1 MSQFS
6 LTFMKLR
13 HLFLF
18 LLGVSAPVIS
28 VAEYW
33 VSVAS
38 FKNRDSAESALV
50 SAQAQSEQPFSVFG
64 ARTDKGYFF
73 RVIAGPYLSRS
84 EAKTAQRVMASEG
97 LSGGWIWGVGATGTD
112 PKPSNVEGGRDLRG
126 TQNRGDSGEV
136 DFSVSEDDWSNEFD
150 FDESLDFGPQ
160 DPLLPKA
167 KSSQELLPQI
177 QQTVPEGYQLN
188 KLRREARAPP
198 NLQHM
203 YLAVALSQTRPKL
216 PSPQAPEP
224 EVTSRTED
232 AGTTHSTNNSVHL
245 SVDMPVAL
253 PRRKAVPEGF
263 AVDGKLDECIWAT
276 LLGADGFLVDDPDT
290 LAEPIYRT
298 VVKAFYTDKGLYVGI
313 DMEQPNDTLV
323 RRLSSRDA
331 LYIRRDRVG
340 VSLDT
345 SGEGRYGYWINVAL
359 GGSQSDGTL
368 LPERQFSRDWDGA
381 WYSGTSDHR

>member
-6 LTFMKLR
+6 LTFRNR

-28 VAEYW
+28 VAGIGFL
-33 VSVAS
+33 SLAS
-38 FKNRDSAESALV
+38 KIAFESALV

-160 DPLLPKA
+160 DPLLLKAASQPKP
-167 KSSQELLPQI
+167 SQI
-177 QQTVPEGYQLN
+177 QQTVQRVISSISCVV
-188 KLRREARAPP
+188 KRAPP
-198 NLQHM
+198 NLQ
-203 YLAVALSQTRPKL
+203 LIS
-216 PSPQAPEP
+216 
-224 EVTSRTED
+224 
-232 AGTTHSTNNSVHL
+232 
-245 SVDMPVAL
+245 
-253 PRRKAVPEGF
+253 
-263 AVDGKLDECIWAT
+263 
-276 LLGADGFLVDDPDT
+276 
-290 LAEPIYRT
+290 
-298 VVKAFYTDKGLYVGI
+298 
-313 DMEQPNDTLV
+313 
-323 RRLSSRDA
+323 SSRA
-331 LYIRRDRVG
+331 KSNPPQTPI
-340 VSLDT
+340 SSST
-345 SGEGRYGYWINVAL
+345 E
-359 GGSQSDGTL
+359 
-368 LPERQFSRDWDGA
+368 PK
-381 WYSGTSDHR
+381 